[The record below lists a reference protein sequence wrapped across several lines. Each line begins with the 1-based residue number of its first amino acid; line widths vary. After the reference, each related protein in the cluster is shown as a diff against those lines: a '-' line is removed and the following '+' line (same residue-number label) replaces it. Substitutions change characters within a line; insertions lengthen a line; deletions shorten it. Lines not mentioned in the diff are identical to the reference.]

1 METQLAKIRKFE
13 SHSSE
18 FEFVRFGDLSQIER
32 AKHKGNVIGDNNL
45 VIIQKSFNPGFNV
58 FPIKDNDF
66 VGFLINKL
74 IEEDE
79 SKRELLRNPFSN
91 F

>member
-1 METQLAKIRKFE
+1 MESELEEIKKFE
-13 SHSSE
+13 SMSSE
-18 FEFVRFGDLSQIER
+18 FEFVKFKDLSQEEQS
-32 AKHKGNVIGDNNL
+32 KHENEINREGL

-58 FPIKDNDF
+58 FPIRNNDF
-66 VGFLINKL
+66 IGFIINKL

-79 SKRELLRNPFSN
+79 SKRELLRNPFSS